1 MSNKTTEQAGTL
13 KPVSRERLK
22 ILSSARIEQS
32 KTVGY
37 NIVSLIV
44 VLILWT
50 LLSEWQ
56 NSIYF
61 PAPKVI
67 WAAFVG
73 LITKGDIEGINLGM
87 HMWKSLLRIFAGFGA
102 ACLIGIPLGLLMG
115 LYPKLYNWT
124 RSVSEP
130 VRFIP
135 PIAWIPVA
143 IVLLVGFTRYIF
155 LIWLGAFFPI
165 FITTLR
171 SVARVNP
178 VHINVVTV
186 FGASRFYKIRKI
198 IVPSVLPDIV
208 TGMRVGLGIA
218 WMCIVAAEMIGG
230 EMIGLGRLILKYA
243 ELQRM
248 GEIIVGMLT
257 IGTIGFGMN
266 EVLIIIERKLFKWR
280 QEISLG

>member
-1 MSNKTTEQAGTL
+1 MATEKTTEQVETL
-13 KPVSRERLK
+13 KPLSKERLK
-22 ILSSARIEQS
+22 VFTIKRREQG
-32 KTVGY
+32 KTVGF
-37 NIVSLIV
+37 NIMSLIV

-56 NSIYF
+56 HSIYF
-61 PAPKVI
+61 PAPKAI
-67 WAAFVG
+67 WKAFIG
-73 LITKGDIEGINLGM
+73 LVTKGDLEGINLGM
-87 HMWKSLLRIFAGFGA
+87 HVWKSLLRIFAGFGA
-102 ACLIGIPLGLLMG
+102 ACLIGIPLGILMG

-143 IVLLVGFTRYIF
+143 IVLLVGFTRYVF

-230 EMIGLGRLILKYA
+230 EMVGLGRLILKYA

-257 IGTIGFGMN
+257 IGTIGFIMN
-266 EVLIIIERKLFKWR
+266 EVFIIIEKKLFKWR
-280 QEISLG
+280 QEISL